1 MEDVAADGQPLHQ
14 VQDGGHPYLRLGF
27 SFLNVY
33 LPEKKN
39 CEVKSDLILTR
50 HGRFWDR
57 IKIRCL
63 AAE

>member
-33 LPEKKN
+33 FPAEEYEKRDNFTFLK
-39 CEVKSDLILTR
+39 VKKYAIG
-50 HGRFWDR
+50 HW
-57 IKIRCL
+57 IKQQ
-63 AAE
+63 E